1 MDLIIRGDQPKP
13 PAERLDPDLGAE
25 ALSATIDF
33 IGRAQV
39 ALAVDR
45 FGLDAVLDILI
56 KEAGIDAVRSHLER
70 KWRHR
75 PRMGAWVPAFRA
87 AIAILCERQGYKGR
101 AAGRMISRLLVGDE
115 SRAESIRALL
125 SAARKSHGDNPLTL
139 HLADAWLED
148 LKGRHVQHWLRE
160 RLPAW
165 QAQPQKIF

>member
-1 MDLIIRGDQPKP
+1 VVNPVGTAHGREG
-13 PAERLDPDLGAE
+13 
-25 ALSATIDF
+25 SANLQ
-33 IGRAQV
+33 AN
-39 ALAVDR
+39 
-45 FGLDAVLDILI
+45 
-56 KEAGIDAVRSHLER
+56 RSSV
-70 KWRHR
+70 
-75 PRMGAWVPAFRA
+75 GA